1 MHQQGYTA
9 SSENTLFLDHKHLFA
24 KSFALKYIPLQENA
38 KNPAF
43 FIRFYRFPLAFCRKL
58 CYYEP
63 ICFEK
68 MARMILK
75 ICFTSQGK
83 ENRIGKNR
91 KGLL

>member
-68 MARMILK
+68 MTRMILK
-75 ICFTSQGK
+75 ICFTSHGK

>member
-1 MHQQGYTA
+1 
-9 SSENTLFLDHKHLFA
+9 
-24 KSFALKYIPLQENA
+24 
-38 KNPAF
+38 
-43 FIRFYRFPLAFCRKL
+43 
-58 CYYEP
+58 
-63 ICFEK
+63 